1 MPVVRISALPQQP
14 ALDVTAVLE
23 RLCLRL
29 AEIDGADP
37 RHWWATWQPIQ
48 PGAYLEGSVAATST
62 QPGASHPPLAE
73 IQAFAGRDPAV
84 VEQLL
89 EAAAAVLAEALGMEP
104 GNVFVTWTELQPGRV
119 FTGGAI
125 RR

>member
-1 MPVVRISALPQQP
+1 MPIIRISALPQQP
-14 ALDVTAVLE
+14 AAEVTNLLQ
-23 RLCLRL
+23 RLCVCL
-29 AEIDGADP
+29 AEIDEVDA

-48 PGAYLEGSVAATST
+48 PGAYVEGAVAATSA
-62 QPGASHPPLAE
+62 QPRISHPPLVE
-73 IQAFAGRDPAV
+73 IQAFTGRDPTR

-89 EAAAAVLAEALGMEP
+89 EAAAAILAEGLRMEA

>member
-14 ALDVTAVLE
+14 AAEITALLQ
-23 RLCLRL
+23 RLCVRL
-29 AEIDGADP
+29 AEIDDVEA
-37 RHWWATWQPIQ
+37 RHWWATWQPIE
-48 PGAYLEGSVAATST
+48 PGAYVEGEVAATST
-62 QPGASHPPLAE
+62 QPRISHPPLVE
-73 IQAFAGRDPAV
+73 IQAFTGRDPRR

-89 EAAAAVLAEALGMEP
+89 EAAAAVLAEGLRMEA

-119 FTGGAI
+119 LTGGEI

>member
-14 ALDVTAVLE
+14 TPDVTALLQ
-23 RLCLRL
+23 RLCVRL
-29 AEIDGADP
+29 AEIDEVEA

-48 PGAYLEGSVAATST
+48 PGAYVEGAVTATST
-62 QPGASHPPLAE
+62 QPRMSHPPQVE
-73 IQAFAGRDPAV
+73 IQAFTGRDPAR

-89 EAAAAVLAEALGMEP
+89 EAAAAVLAEGLRMEA

-119 FTGGAI
+119 FTGGEI